1 MNLQDSARITI
12 CSTVRQWC
20 SIVIER
26 FWQCHREK
34 AREGFTL
41 LGINYDDGYLD
52 FRVIQSPLWSNQI
65 RIIYGRTKSDGKKSF
80 AMMKGNYISGSTK
93 LSSEWLTAGD
103 KFLYFSMVMHRRVSL
118 EFDVRI
124 SKSDMSWQMFA
135 RFCAILQESAIC
147 CKTLQDYARYCKI
160 LQDSARFC
168 KILQDSARFW
178 KILQDSARFCKFLQ
192 DFAMIC
198 NILHNLARFCRILYN
213 FVLVWFCKLFNNPA
227 KFFQILEDFAISKL

>member
-1 MNLQDSARITI
+1 MQNFVLFKRFHKTLKVFAIFHKILQDFLAIFWLNASNKVRFCISQQYSARCYKILYKSSRFCKNYHI
-12 CSTVRQWC
+12 LHCASVVQHC
-20 SIVIER
+20 VIER

-80 AMMKGNYISGSTK
+80 AMMKGNYKSGSTK

-118 EFDVRI
+118 EFDLKI
-124 SKSDMSWQMFA
+124 GKSDTILLNSE
-135 RFCAILQESAIC
+135 RFCNDLCDSVWS
-147 CKTLQDYARYCKI
+147 CKI
-160 LQDSARFC
+160 LQDSSRFF
-168 KILQDSARFW
+168 KILQDSSRFF
-178 KILQDSARFCKFLQ
+178 KILQD
-192 DFAMIC
+192 
-198 NILHNLARFCRILYN
+198 
-213 FVLVWFCKLFNNPA
+213 
-227 KFFQILEDFAISKL
+227 